1 MSSGVAWEN
10 LGAPML
16 RIYLSGHLTIESD
29 GVTVHAGDFPGKQGR
44 AAFAYL
50 VGERG
55 GPVARSALTD
65 ALWPVRPPP
74 SWNTALSSI
83 VSKLRTLL
91 SRAGLDGAAVLRTV
105 DGCHALHLPADVWV
119 DHEVATDG
127 IHEAEAA
134 LAAGDPGGA
143 YGPSAVAHHIAR
155 RAFLPGEGG
164 RWFEERREKLASLL
178 VRALEC
184 RAEVYLWNRE
194 YPLAIEVAREAVTL
208 RPFRESGYRLLMRAH
223 AAAGN
228 AGEALWVYERCRTLM
243 SEELGVA
250 PSRET
255 QLVHLEVLQSS

>member
-1 MSSGVAWEN
+1 MV
-10 LGAPML
+10 
-16 RIYLSGHLTIESD
+16 RIYLSGHMAIASGDTLIR
-29 GVTVHAGDFPGKQGR
+29 GNDFPGRQGR

-55 GPVARSALTD
+55 GPVARSVLTD
-65 ALWPVRPPP
+65 ALWPKEPPP
-74 SWNTALSSI
+74 AWNTALSSI
-83 VSKLRTLL
+83 VSKLRALL
-91 SRAGLDGAAVLRTV
+91 ARAGLEGASVRTA
-105 DGCHALHLPADVWV
+105 DGCHDLHLPHDTWV
-119 DHEVATDG
+119 DHEVAADN

-134 LAAGDPGGA
+134 LEAGDPGRA

-155 RAFLPGEGG
+155 RPFLPGETG

-184 RAEVYLWNRE
+184 RAEVYRWNRE
-194 YPLAIEVAREAVTL
+194 YPLAIEAASEAVAL
-208 RPFRESGYRLLMRAH
+208 RPFRESAYRLLMRSH

-243 SEELGVA
+243 SEELGVT

-255 QLVHLEVLQSS
+255 QMLHLEVLRSSA

>member
-1 MSSGVAWEN
+1 
-10 LGAPML
+10 ML
-16 RIYLSGHLTIESD
+16 RIYLSGHMAIES
-29 GVTVHAGDFPGKQGR
+29 GGTLIRGSDFPGKQGR

-50 VGERG
+50 VRARV

-65 ALWPVRPPP
+65 ALWPDEPPP
-74 SWNTALSSI
+74 SWNAALSSI
-83 VSKLRTLL
+83 VSKLRSLL
-91 SRAGLDGAAVLRTV
+91 ARAGLDGAAVLRTA
-105 DGCHALHLPADVWV
+105 DGCHELHLPHDSWI
-119 DHEVATDG
+119 DHEVAADS

-134 LAAGDPGGA
+134 LKAGDPGRA

-155 RAFLPGEGG
+155 RPFLPGETG

-194 YPLAIEVAREAVTL
+194 FPLAIEVAREAVAL
-208 RPFRESGYRLLMRAH
+208 RPFRESGYRLLMRSH

-228 AGEALWVYERCRTLM
+228 AGEALWVYEQCRALM
-243 SEELGVA
+243 SEELGVT

-255 QLVHLEVLQSS
+255 RMVHFEVLQSSA